1 MSWAPN
7 IIGIGRHKHK
17 LGGRGHSTIPFH
29 SIPLFH
35 STIPFH
41 RSIPLNKDTRDTTI
55 DDFAKSMM
63 KISGLV
69 FLCSSICR
77 IPIVYCHVHTAFE
90 FNYNVIDVYVHV
102 YIGLGM
108 LY

>member
-1 MSWAPN
+1 MLLTRKWVLA
-7 IIGIGRHKHK
+7 
-17 LGGRGHSTIPFH
+17 
-29 SIPLFH
+29 
-35 STIPFH
+35 
-41 RSIPLNKDTRDTTI
+41 RDTTI
-55 DDFAKSMM
+55 DNFAKSMM

-90 FNYNVIDVYVHV
+90 FNYNVIDVHV